1 MAIPTVAE
9 VKANLIL
16 EGTDDDALISRYIS
30 AAVSYAEGFQHLP
43 EGYYSTIPDGATEPP
58 AMQPRT
64 AQAVIVLASHYYESR
79 DLGTGGYFGNRS
91 DAAARTMEAV
101 DDLLRLDRD
110 WKV

>member
-30 AAVSYAEGFQHLP
+30 AAVSYAEAYQHLP
-43 EGYYSTIPDGATEPP
+43 DGYYSGGCACEGHE
-58 AMQPRT
+58 MKPRT